1 MATVTVIPSDI
12 TKLKNDVSTIKQ
24 DVSTLKQDVAGK
36 ASTADVDNK
45 LKPYL
50 KQNDLSSELD
60 SGRYGGNFYPLTGNE
75 AFYLFR
81 LNTTPL
87 NQQTY
92 GLIQM
97 LECRKFYAPLPL
109 LVISAA

>member
-12 TKLKNDVSTIKQ
+12 TRLKN

-36 ASTADVDNK
+36 ASTTDVDNK
-45 LKPYL
+45 LKLYL

-81 LNTTPL
+81 LNTTA
-87 NQQTY
+87 Q
-92 GLIQM
+92 
-97 LECRKFYAPLPL
+97 
-109 LVISAA
+109 SANLWLDPNASCVVSVNL